1 MIFSLTGRIKT
12 REAIVGSFNETKQ
25 DGNGKKQEERSEE
38 PQPMFS
44 MKSLLWQ
51 AGSVWDA
58 WFSCASNQTYASS
71 TIFFFLFPLLS
82 LSLTLFCF
90 YRLSSDFFPLVV
102 RLNRFNSNNF
112 AIESLAHLFWRN
124 KIGSA
129 KIRIYMESDRLVLSS
144 RMRAG
149 GPSSADAA
157 VLVLAAGD
165 AVRRAAPAALRRAP
179 NRKEKENVSF
189 KNHVIQWFEVLD
201 GLPGPCWKAFDC
213 TFLHFGS
220 VIQLIACARH
230 TCSSSIFQ
238 SNPTSGIS
246 SKPQIKVIK
255 SGPSLDSDKAP
266 G

>member
-58 WFSCASNQTYASS
+58 WFSCASNQT
-71 TIFFFLFPLLS
+71 
-82 LSLTLFCF
+82 C
-90 YRLSSDFFPLVV
+90 
-102 RLNRFNSNNF
+102 
-112 AIESLAHLFWRN
+112 
-124 KIGSA
+124 
-129 KIRIYMESDRLVLSS
+129 
-144 RMRAG
+144 MRAG